1 MVASIT
7 SLVDEGT
14 LNPEQANRV
23 YAHMHAATHL
33 AARPLRAKSPSYGD
47 GWSTDQLSAG
57 VAALLGGGLVL
68 AAALIAKGV
77 ADRSRDFNWS
87 GLVLELIAGLLI
99 MAGAF
104 AAWKLLPT
112 NDASVGVSAGVGS
125 WLAALGI
132 FTVGLIVGTALEG
145 HPPAPYS
152 VGVVMVGLSAGA
164 YFLLRGTVLTIS
176 ALAGLA
182 LFYGGLIQDTVSP
195 DFGVGL
201 ALTVVIF
208 GAIVIAAG
216 WMLPS
221 RHLTGMIGGVIA
233 LYGVLV
239 SFVTVAVLE
248 IGSGLTGSTGQTN
261 DNAAVLVIGLL
272 VTAALFGL
280 HWWSGYAGYAVL
292 GVIGAALVPSVGLTA
307 IHPDHMLWWSAAI
320 AVIGAVLVIGMLVY
334 RAGGFGP
341 LLESAKSVRL
351 R

>member
-1 MVASIT
+1 VVASIT

-23 YAHMHAATHL
+23 YAYMHAATQPTSRPPP
-33 AARPLRAKSPSYGD
+33 ARSPDYGD
-47 GWSTDQLSAG
+47 GWSAEQLSAG

-68 AAALIAKGV
+68 AAALIANGV

-87 GLVLELIAGLLI
+87 GFVLELIAGLLI
-99 MAGAF
+99 MGGAF
-104 AAWKLLPT
+104 AAWKLLPSK
-112 NDASVGVSAGVGS
+112 DASIGVAAGVGS

-132 FTVGLIVGTALEG
+132 FAVGLLVDTALDG
-145 HPPAPYS
+145 HPPAPYI
-152 VGVVMVGLSAGA
+152 VGVVMVGLSAGL

-176 ALAGLA
+176 ALIGLA
-182 LFYGGLIQDTVSP
+182 VFYGGLIEDTVSP
-195 DFGVGL
+195 DVGVGL
-201 ALTVVIF
+201 AITVVIF

-248 IGSGLTGSTGQTN
+248 IGPALTGSTGQTN
-261 DNAAVLVIGLL
+261 DNAAVLAIGLL
-272 VTAALFGL
+272 VTVALFGL

-292 GVIGAALVPSVGLTA
+292 GVIGASLVPSVGLTA
-307 IHPDHMLWWSAAI
+307 IRPDHILWWSAAI

-334 RAGGFGP
+334 RAGGFGA
-341 LLESAKSVRL
+341 LIESAKAARL